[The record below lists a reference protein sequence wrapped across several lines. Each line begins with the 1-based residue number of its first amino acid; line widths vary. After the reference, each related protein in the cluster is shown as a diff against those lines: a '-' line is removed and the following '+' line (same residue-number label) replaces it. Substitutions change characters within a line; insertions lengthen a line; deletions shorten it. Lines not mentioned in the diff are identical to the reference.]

1 MSASAKVRDPF
12 AGGYVGKMPVEKKAE
27 SSALS
32 APAALYT
39 EPDPE
44 PAPEAP
50 SAPEAPAAPSAEPEP
65 LADFARRVAGFAP
78 PEPKEVPRPRPA
90 IVQALRELLGRLRT
104 RLVRRF
110 PHAVQEELREDAPE
124 APEAP
129 EALARWVCTL
139 VRGLAELD
147 GTGSEL
153 AQHERVM
160 AVVRPDLRVSGPM
173 HVRLAPWVRASD
185 VRADIADEESG
196 RGIRL
201 LAYAL
206 FDATQAHCAAHVVE
220 HEGSWYLIVCAT
232 YSARAWHDAYGAM
245 LHVRPRNED
254 PRGPSIGVYDPIHAS
269 VACEV
274 GLVHLRLAPSAAVR
288 LARVPG
294 LSSSDGLA
302 LAMHLMRAA
311 RTMPIIPG
319 SHVLAGLRE
328 FAATEGNDLLKLIED
343 PYERAFT
350 TMHTRLSA
358 FARTSLGVG
367 GVGAYYGRVLLSLL
381 RMFTS
386 TDLEVDEGHLGV
398 LIRATPSGHYR
409 IESDVSAA
417 VAALRDVLADD
428 DVDAVGYMSV
438 LYKFVSRKEF
448 PIGTAAAE
456 AKTQLDK
463 VGAMAKKL
471 EAEQKT
477 ALADSNS
484 AQGKER
490 TRGLLSRRIAAGGYL
505 VGAGGALLAGAI
517 FALPLAWGGLTAAIA
532 AAAAAGG
539 GGLAGVTAGT
549 MTGASL
555 IGLFTGLMG
564 NQVAKGNA
572 GLLGGMW
579 GAAKGLGTTVSTYTT
594 LAMHDPAMEV
604 LGFSQSLDLVKIVPA
619 TELAYHVTR
628 AVASAKGVIMD
639 GAGDE
644 LAAAKWED
652 HWANQ
657 FPTGGAKVKSFSD
670 GLPNLHPDIDELRG
684 LYWMLV
690 AMFVRLQLASVDEIA
705 EGYKR
710 HVAMAVRGHTDE
722 IGVGVKT
729 NATIGVP
736 ANIFALDSIPI
747 GAFAYSRGESGAYA
761 VMRRTGL
768 DTFDEYAV
776 REHDRAVRLEQNTI
790 VAASELASRVA
801 GGEYLYGP
809 IYDANELIGP
819 ELIGPARRDAHRS
832 VVSSARVTLAFKPAP
847 MLPGAFAARSY
858 NTRSL
863 ESYSAFVFALREKQR
878 KLAAEKLGTFATKMS
893 PFVGTAG
900 IVGALSYAAPA
911 ALGAAALP
919 LLVGLAVFAATAFG
933 PDYATTSA
941 WFPGTPENK
950 RALYLAA
957 QKEFES
963 SPSLHPQL
971 SQSMREALY
980 TMGDDTSAPDASA
993 DGAAKTPIPIPIP
1006 FDYRSLGVEAMQM
1019 AKSSLPLAREI
1030 MRRL

>member
-1 MSASAKVRDPF
+1 MPAFGRDPF
-12 AGGYVGKMPVEKKAE
+12 AGGYVGKMPVERKQSAT
-27 SSALS
+27 SALS

-44 PAPEAP
+44 R
-50 SAPEAPAAPSAEPEP
+50 AAEPLRQGEENEPRATEPRATEPEP
-65 LADFARRVAGFAP
+65 LADFARRVARFVPA
-78 PEPKEVPRPRPA
+78 EPKEEPRPSRPG
-90 IVQALRELLGRLRT
+90 IVLALRDLLVRLRN

-110 PHAVQEELREDAPE
+110 PHAVREEIREETREETPG
-124 APEAP
+124 
-129 EALARWVCTL
+129 ALARWVCTL

-220 HEGSWYLIVCAT
+220 HEGSWYLLVCAT

-245 LHVRPRNED
+245 LHVAPRKDD
-254 PRGPSIGVYDPIHAS
+254 PRGRSSIAVYDPINAS

-274 GLVHLRLAPSAAVR
+274 GLVHLRLAPTAAVR
-288 LARVPG
+288 LARVPA
-294 LSSSDGLA
+294 LSMSDGLA

-358 FARTSLGVG
+358 FARTSIGVG

-417 VAALRDVLADD
+417 VAGLRDVLADD
-428 DVDAVGYMSV
+428 DVEAVSYMSV
-438 LYKFVSRKEF
+438 LYKLVAKEEF
-448 PIGTAAAE
+448 NMGAAAAE

-463 VGAMAKKL
+463 VGAMVEQL
-471 EAEQKT
+471 EAQQT
-477 ALADSNS
+477 ASASDTTS
-484 AQGKER
+484 AQGKRNAREK
-490 TRGLLSRRIAAGGYL
+490 LLRKTAVGG
-505 VGAGGALLAGAI
+505 VGAAALISAGI
-517 FALPLAWGGLTAAIA
+517 FAWPLALSGLAVLGSAWTATGVATA
-532 AAAAAGG
+532 VAAAAGTAG
-539 GGLAGVTAGT
+539 GVAAGLA
-549 MTGASL
+549 
-555 IGLFTGLMG
+555 I
-564 NQVAKGNA
+564 KGNA
-572 GLLGGMW
+572 GLLGGMR
-579 GAAKGLGTTVSTYTT
+579 GAAKGLWATVSTYTT
-594 LAMHDPAMEV
+594 LAMHDPAMDV

-619 TELAYHVTR
+619 TELAYHVTC
-628 AVASAKGVIMD
+628 AVANAKGVIMNVS
-639 GAGDE
+639 GDE

-652 HWANQ
+652 HWATQ
-657 FPTGGAKVKSFSD
+657 FPTGGAKAHAFSE
-670 GLPNLHPDIDELRG
+670 GLPNMHPDIDELRG

-722 IGVGVKT
+722 LGVSVKT

-747 GAFAYSRGESGAYA
+747 GAFAYSRGESGAFA

-776 REHDRAVRLEQNTI
+776 REHDRAVRLDQNTI
-790 VAASELASRVA
+790 VSASELASRVG

-819 ELIGPARRDAHRS
+819 ARRDGHRS

-878 KLAAEKLGTFATKMS
+878 WLAAEKLGTFATKMS

-900 IVGALSYAAPA
+900 IVGALAYAAPA
-911 ALGAAALP
+911 ATALP

-933 PDYATTSA
+933 PEYATTSA

-980 TMGDDTSAPDASA
+980 TMGEGTSVPESDPA
-993 DGAAKTPIPIPIP
+993 GVAKATPIPIPIP

-1019 AKSSLPLAREI
+1019 AKSALPLAREI

>member
-65 LADFARRVAGFAP
+65 LADFARRVARFVP

-90 IVQALRELLGRLRT
+90 IVQALRELLVRLRT

-417 VAALRDVLADD
+417 VAGLRDVLADD
-428 DVDAVGYMSV
+428 DVDAVSYMSV
-438 LYKFVSRKEF
+438 LYKLVAKKEF
-448 PIGTAAAE
+448 DVRAAATT
-456 AKTQLDK
+456 AKTQLEQ
-463 VGAMAKKL
+463 VNAMAKQL
-471 EAEQKT
+471 EAQQT
-477 ALADSNS
+477 AAASDTTSE
-484 AQGKER
+484 QGKRNAREK
-490 TRGLLSRRIAAGGYL
+490 LLRSIAVGG
-505 VGAGGALLAGAI
+505 VGAAALISAGI
-517 FALPLAWGGLTAAIA
+517 FALPFALSGLTVLGTAWTATGVA
-532 AAAAAGG
+532 TAVAAAAGTAG
-539 GGLAGVTAGT
+539 GVAAGLA
-549 MTGASL
+549 
-555 IGLFTGLMG
+555 I
-564 NQVAKGNA
+564 KGNA
-572 GLLGGMW
+572 GLLGGMR
-579 GAAKGLGTTVSTYTT
+579 GAAKGLWATTTTYTT
-594 LAMHDPAMEV
+594 LAMHDPAMDV

-628 AVASAKGVIMD
+628 AVANAKGVIM
-639 GAGDE
+639 GLSGDE
-644 LAAAKWED
+644 LAEAKWEG
-652 HWANQ
+652 HWEKQ

-980 TMGDDTSAPDASA
+980 TMGDDTSARDASA
-993 DGAAKTPIPIPIP
+993 DGAAPAAKIPIPIP

>member
-44 PAPEAP
+44 PAPSAP
-50 SAPEAPAAPSAEPEP
+50 SAPEAPSAPSAEPEP
-65 LADFARRVAGFAP
+65 LADFARRVARFVP

-90 IVQALRELLGRLRT
+90 IVQALRELLARLRT

-110 PHAVQEELREDAPE
+110 PHAVQEELREDAPD

-417 VAALRDVLADD
+417 VAGLRDVLADD
-428 DVDAVGYMSV
+428 DVDAVSYMSV
-438 LYKFVSRKEF
+438 LYKLVAKTEF
-448 PIGTAAAE
+448 NVGAAATT
-456 AKTQLDK
+456 AKTQLEQ
-463 VGAMAKKL
+463 VNAMAKQL
-471 EAEQKT
+471 EAQQT
-477 ALADSNS
+477 AAASDTTSE
-484 AQGKER
+484 QGKRNAREK
-490 TRGLLSRRIAAGGYL
+490 LLRSIAVGG
-505 VGAGGALLAGAI
+505 VGAAALISAGI
-517 FALPLAWGGLTAAIA
+517 FAFPVALSGLAVLGSAWTATGVATA
-532 AAAAAGG
+532 VAAAAGTAG
-539 GGLAGVTAGT
+539 GVAAGLA
-549 MTGASL
+549 
-555 IGLFTGLMG
+555 I
-564 NQVAKGNA
+564 KGNA
-572 GLLGGMW
+572 GLLGGMR
-579 GAAKGLGTTVSTYTT
+579 GAAKGLGTTVITYTT

-639 GAGDE
+639 VAGDE

-722 IGVGVKT
+722 LGVGVKT

-832 VVSSARVTLAFKPAP
+832 VVASARVTLAFKPAP

-993 DGAAKTPIPIPIP
+993 DGAAPAKIPIPIP

>member
-1 MSASAKVRDPF
+1 MSASARVRDPF
-12 AGGYVGKMPVEKKAE
+12 AGGYVGKMPVEKKE
-27 SSALS
+27 GPSALS

-44 PAPEAP
+44 PAPLEA
-50 SAPEAPAAPSAEPEP
+50 APEPTAPTTEPEP
-65 LADFARRVAGFAP
+65 LADIARRVARFAP
-78 PEPKEVPRPRPA
+78 PQRTEEPRPRPA
-90 IVQALRELLGRLRT
+90 IVQALRELLARLRT

-110 PHAVQEELREDAPE
+110 PHAVQAELREDAPE

-160 AVVRPDLRVSGPM
+160 AVVRPELRVSGPM

-185 VRADIADEESG
+185 VRADIADDESG

-245 LHVRPRNED
+245 LHVAPRTED

-328 FAATEGNDLLKLIED
+328 FAATEGSDLLKLIED

-386 TDLEVDEGHLGV
+386 TDLEVDEGHLGA

-438 LYKFVSRKEF
+438 LYKLVSGKEF
-448 PIGTAAAE
+448 PIVEAAAT
-456 AKTQLDK
+456 AQTQLDK

-471 EAEQKT
+471 EAQQKA
-477 ALADSNS
+477 ALADTNS

-490 TRGLLSRRIAAGGYL
+490 WWNESRRWIAAGGYG
-505 VGAGGALLAGAI
+505 VA
-517 FALPLAWGGLTAAIA
+517 
-532 AAAAAGG
+532 
-539 GGLAGVTAGT
+539 GLAGTVATATALISSGIFAMPAALLGVQGAWTAGIGI
-549 MTGASL
+549 MGLITGALAS
-555 IGLFTGLMG
+555 
-564 NQVAKGNA
+564 K
-572 GLLGGMW
+572 GGMVGGAI

-594 LAMHDPAMEV
+594 LAMHDPAMDV
-604 LGFSQSLDLVKIVPA
+604 LGFSQSLDLVRIVPA

-628 AVASAKGVIMD
+628 AVANAKGVIMNLVEP
-639 GAGDE
+639 E

-652 HWANQ
+652 HWVNQ
-657 FPTGGAKVKSFSD
+657 FPTGGAKVRAFSE
-670 GLPNLHPDIDELRG
+670 GLPNVHPDIDDLRG

-710 HVAMAVRGHTDE
+710 HVSMAVRGHTNE
-722 IGVGVKT
+722 LGVSVKT

-819 ELIGPARRDAHRS
+819 ARRDAHRS

-878 KLAAEKLGTFATKMS
+878 QLAAEKLGTFATKMS

-957 QKEFES
+957 QKEFEN

-980 TMGDDTSAPDASA
+980 TMGDDTSAPESDPAA
-993 DGAAKTPIPIPIP
+993 GAAPAAKIPIPIP

>member
-1 MSASAKVRDPF
+1 MSASASVRDPF
-12 AGGYVGKMPVEKKAE
+12 AGGYVGKMPVEKKPP

-44 PAPEAP
+44 PELARPLLEGAETPEPRAT
-50 SAPEAPAAPSAEPEP
+50 EPEP
-65 LADFARRVAGFAP
+65 LADFARRVARFAP
-78 PEPKEVPRPRPA
+78 PEPKEEPRASRPSL
-90 IVQALRELLGRLRT
+90 VHALRDLLARIRN

-110 PHAVQEELREDAPE
+110 PHAVREEISEDAREETPG
-124 APEAP
+124 
-129 EALARWVCTL
+129 ALARWVCTL

-220 HEGSWYLIVCAT
+220 QGGSWYLIVCAT

-245 LHVRPRNED
+245 LHVAPRNED
-254 PRGPSIGVYDPIHAS
+254 PRGRSIGVYDPIHAS

-274 GLVHLRLAPSAAVR
+274 GLVHLRLAPTAAVR
-288 LARVPG
+288 LARVPA
-294 LSSSDGLA
+294 LSTSDGLS

-367 GVGAYYGRVLLSLL
+367 GVGAYYGRVLLSLV

-386 TDLEVDEGHLGV
+386 TDLDVDEGHLGV
-398 LIRATPSGHYR
+398 LIRATPGGHYR

-417 VAALRDVLADD
+417 VAGLRDVLADD

-438 LYKFVSRKEF
+438 LYKLVSGKEF
-448 PIGTAAAE
+448 PIADAADE
-456 AKTQLDK
+456 AQTQLDK

-471 EAEQKT
+471 EAQQKT
-477 ALADSNS
+477 ALSDTNS

-490 TRGLLSRRIAAGGYL
+490 LWNWRRRVATASGYAVGG
-505 VGAGGALLAGAI
+505 GGALITAGI
-517 FALPLAWGGLTAAIA
+517 FAVPLAWAGLA
-532 AAAAAGG
+532 AAAAA
-539 GGLAGVTAGT
+539 ASAAGT
-549 MTGASL
+549 AVGGAALGTTAYYLTGGSL
-555 IGLFTGLMG
+555 IGLFAGLTGSQL
-564 NQVAKGNA
+564 AKGNA

-594 LAMHDPAMEV
+594 LAMHDPAMDV

-619 TELAYHVTR
+619 TELAYHVTC
-628 AVASAKGVIMD
+628 AVANAKGMIMNLVD
-639 GAGDE
+639 PE
-644 LAAAKWED
+644 LAAAKWEA
-652 HWANQ
+652 HWAEQ
-657 FPTGGAKVKSFSD
+657 FPTGGAKAHAFSE
-670 GLPNLHPDIDELRG
+670 GLPNMHPDIDQLRG

-722 IGVGVKT
+722 LGVSVKT

-819 ELIGPARRDAHRS
+819 ARRDGHRS

-847 MLPGAFAARSY
+847 MLLGAFAARSY

-878 KLAAEKLGTFATKMS
+878 QLVAEKLGTFATKMS

-900 IVGALSYAAPA
+900 IVGALAYAAPA
-911 ALGAAALP
+911 AAALP

-957 QKEFES
+957 QKEFEN

-971 SQSMREALY
+971 SQSMRDALY
-980 TMGDDTSAPDASA
+980 TMGDDTSVPESA
-993 DGAAKTPIPIPIP
+993 DPVVKTPIPIP
-1006 FDYRSLGVEAMQM
+1006 FDYRSLGVEAMQT
-1019 AKSSLPLAREI
+1019 AKSALPLAREI